1 MLQEPLKC
9 ILRRIFRVFNRS
21 RTLALSDEEL
31 NEFQVHMFVSF
42 QSSILVSIRACLLQ
56 RLPT

>member
-1 MLQEPLKC
+1 MLREPLVC

-31 NEFQVHMFVSF
+31 NEFQV
-42 QSSILVSIRACLLQ
+42 ILVVFYLS
-56 RLPT
+56 